1 MISQAG
7 YQRFHLHGAMDIPV
21 SLPVTPSGPFCL
33 QSLAVQ
39 GYEALYGE
47 AVSN

>member
-7 YQRFHLHGAMDIPV
+7 YQRFHLPGEVDVPV
-21 SLPVTPSGPFCL
+21 SIPVTPLGTFCL

-39 GYEALYGE
+39 DYEALY
-47 AVSN
+47 